1 MYRLLNLRNIFSNN
15 DNKII
20 LQNIIGTFLI
30 RGIALIIAFFTLPA
44 YISYFENQNI
54 LGLWFTI
61 LSVLTWILTF
71 DFGIGNGLRNKLVKA
86 LVSKNKLLIKQYIS
100 SAYILIGTIIIII
113 AVLAILFFGHINWN
127 VVFNIP
133 QNIVSKKIL
142 SLTVYIVFLS
152 IILQMFFKLINSI
165 LYALQKSALNNF
177 LNLITNLIIYIFVI
191 QEINLDLS
199 KKLILLALVYGL
211 AINIPLLFASII
223 VFNTKLKDSKP
234 NFKYFNKKYA
244 VEVIRLGGIFFWV
257 QVMYMLITAT
267 NEILISIFTSPD
279 MVVEYQIYNK
289 IFTLISLIFIIV
301 LTPIWSMVTKALY
314 ENNYIWLKK
323 LYTTLKVLT
332 LLAII
337 CQFTIILFLQLII
350 DLWLGENAIEV
361 NYFNAI
367 IFALYGGMFVWI
379 GVLSSITNGLGQL
392 KIQSIFYTLAVILK
406 IPIAWF
412 LVTVLD
418 SWIGV
423 VVANLIGLS
432 LFCIIQPLWLD
443 KFLNMKINL
452 LNNK

>member
-165 LYALQKSALNNF
+165 LYALQKSA
-177 LNLITNLIIYIFVI
+177 
-191 QEINLDLS
+191 
-199 KKLILLALVYGL
+199 
-211 AINIPLLFASII
+211 
-223 VFNTKLKDSKP
+223 
-234 NFKYFNKKYA
+234 
-244 VEVIRLGGIFFWV
+244 
-257 QVMYMLITAT
+257 
-267 NEILISIFTSPD
+267 
-279 MVVEYQIYNK
+279 
-289 IFTLISLIFIIV
+289 
-301 LTPIWSMVTKALY
+301 
-314 ENNYIWLKK
+314 
-323 LYTTLKVLT
+323 
-332 LLAII
+332 
-337 CQFTIILFLQLII
+337 
-350 DLWLGENAIEV
+350 
-361 NYFNAI
+361 
-367 IFALYGGMFVWI
+367 
-379 GVLSSITNGLGQL
+379 
-392 KIQSIFYTLAVILK
+392 
-406 IPIAWF
+406 
-412 LVTVLD
+412 
-418 SWIGV
+418 
-423 VVANLIGLS
+423 
-432 LFCIIQPLWLD
+432 
-443 KFLNMKINL
+443 
-452 LNNK
+452 